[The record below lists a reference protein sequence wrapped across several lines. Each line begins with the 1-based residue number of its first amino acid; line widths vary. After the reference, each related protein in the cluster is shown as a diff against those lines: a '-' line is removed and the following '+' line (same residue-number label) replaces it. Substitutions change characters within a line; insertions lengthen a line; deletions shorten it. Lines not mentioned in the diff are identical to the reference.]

1 MLAGCVMTPLNIL
14 GLYILYHNDMKT
26 FYNLLLTMT
35 PQKDSSIC
43 RGYTDQCVFLP
54 FEVWSTSYLSGVL
67 PCPNKSSGCHSGGH
81 YGTGLHFFLTLTV
94 DFCLESIIRK
104 TLITFNW
111 SYSVGGC
118 LMEGEWDWYSE
129 PLKSIWFW
137 GLVCSSIF
145 WLLSFQYSNV

>member
-54 FEVWSTSYLSGVL
+54 FEGLKYKLPLWSSSLS
-67 PCPNKSSGCHSGGH
+67 K
-81 YGTGLHFFLTLTV
+81 
-94 DFCLESIIRK
+94 
-104 TLITFNW
+104 
-111 SYSVGGC
+111 
-118 LMEGEWDWYSE
+118 
-129 PLKSIWFW
+129 
-137 GLVCSSIF
+137 
-145 WLLSFQYSNV
+145 